1 MSDKIR
7 ETLEEAQGV
16 IASNRLVLG
25 EYMGVRYIG
34 ELEHK
39 INEVLAE
46 PVDLTYSQEDVNK
59 MTSEMIA
66 LRKDYE
72 KLAFKRGVKAMRDAA
87 AQASDLVAM
96 KCRSALAHPHE
107 SLTAHGADE
116 CAWVIRGLPDPM
128 DDNDA

>member
-1 MSDKIR
+1 MSEDKIR
-7 ETLEEAQGV
+7 RILEEAQGV

-25 EYMGVRYIG
+25 EYMGVRYIS

-39 INEVLAE
+39 IKQVLAE

-72 KLAFKRGVKAMRDAA
+72 KLAYRRGSVEMREVA
-87 AQASDLVAM
+87 AQASEAVARE
-96 KCRSALAHPHE
+96 CRSALARPHE
-107 SLTAHGADE
+107 SMTAHGADE
-116 CAWVIRGLPDPM
+116 CALRIRNLPIPVISED
-128 DDNDA
+128 

>member
-7 ETLEEAQGV
+7 EALEEAQGV

-25 EYMGVRYIG
+25 EYMGVRYIS

-39 INEVLAE
+39 IKQVLAE

-59 MTSEMIA
+59 KTSEMIA

-72 KLAFKRGVKAMRDAA
+72 KLAYQRGAEAMREDAA
-87 AQASDLVAM
+87 KDCIKFWGVGHTSGEMQAG
-96 KCRSALAHPHE
+96 R
-107 SLTAHGADE
+107 
-116 CAWVIRGLPDPM
+116 IRELPLPD
-128 DDNDA
+128 DK